1 MGRRGPLKKH
11 PLKGPPPP
19 VASVAGDDSLLT
31 PPPGLPSGAKRRY
44 LEVAPILL
52 ADRRLLRETQATL
65 VTWCRLA
72 DEAERIADALEVEGI
87 IRKGPH
93 GTIIDGRCKLL
104 AGIRSAMLKYGA
116 ALGLDPTGRA
126 RLQSAGVIQQAKTE
140 AELEADAMMARF
152 MG

>member
-11 PLKGPPPP
+11 PPKGPPPA
-19 VASVAGDDSLLT
+19 VASVAGDEALLT

-87 IRKGPH
+87 IRTGPH

-104 AGIRSAMLKYGA
+104 AGIRSAMLKYGS

-140 AELEADAMMARF
+140 AELEADDLMARF

>member
-11 PLKGPPPP
+11 PIKGPPPP
-19 VASVAGDDSLLT
+19 VASVAGDENLLV

-44 LEVAPILL
+44 IEIAPILL

-65 VTWCRLA
+65 ATWCRLA
-72 DEAERIADALEVEGI
+72 DEADRIADALEVEGI

-104 AGIRSAMLKYGA
+104 AGIRSAMLKYST
-116 ALGLDPTGRA
+116 ALGLDPAGRA

-140 AELEADAMMARF
+140 AELEADALMAKF
-152 MG
+152 IG

>member
-31 PPPGLPSGAKRRY
+31 PPAGLPSGAKRRY
-44 LEVAPILL
+44 VEIAPVLL
-52 ADRRLLRETQATL
+52 ADRRLLLETQATL
-65 VTWCRLA
+65 ATWCRLA

-104 AGIRSAMLKYGA
+104 AGIRSALLKYST
-116 ALGLDPTGRA
+116 ALGLDPAGRA

-140 AELEADAMMARF
+140 AELEADALMARF
-152 MG
+152 IG

>member
-44 LEVAPILL
+44 VEIAPVLL
-52 ADRRLLRETQATL
+52 ADRRLLLETQATL
-65 VTWCRLA
+65 ATWCRLA

-104 AGIRSAMLKYGA
+104 AGIRSALLKYST
-116 ALGLDPTGRA
+116 ALGLDPAGRA

-140 AELEADAMMARF
+140 AELEADALMARF
-152 MG
+152 IG